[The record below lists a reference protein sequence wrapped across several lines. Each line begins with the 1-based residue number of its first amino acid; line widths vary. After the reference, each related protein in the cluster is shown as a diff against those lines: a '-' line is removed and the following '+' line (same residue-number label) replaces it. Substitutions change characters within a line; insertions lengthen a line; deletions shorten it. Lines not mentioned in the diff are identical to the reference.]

1 MYVVFLHWLGEYL
14 PKICN
19 IFKKPWFEY
28 MNSSINS
35 LDLKYYEIIL
45 RCFQDVPMLGIYRS
59 WFNIEDKLEKLKS
72 LISNAA
78 IDIKLRYPRYH
89 LVL

>member
-1 MYVVFLHWLGEYL
+1 MLLCKQQHTQRRKVYRIVYVVFLHWLGEYL

-45 RCFQDVPMLGIYRS
+45 RCLMCQCLVFTVHD
-59 WFNIEDKLEKLKS
+59 LKS
-72 LISNAA
+72 KTNWKS
-78 IDIKLRYPRYH
+78 
-89 LVL
+89 